1 MTQCEAQYV
10 LVNTKTNKPFKGF
23 DVMNSLDGVRW
34 FLYEG
39 IYTEEEIDELTEE
52 LENKGKA
59 EIDSLSDMSIIKI
72 KK

>member
-1 MTQCEAQYV
+1 MTQCEAHYV

-23 DVMNSLDGVRW
+23 DVMNSLDRVRW

-59 EIDSLSDMSIIKI
+59 EIDSLFDMSIIKI